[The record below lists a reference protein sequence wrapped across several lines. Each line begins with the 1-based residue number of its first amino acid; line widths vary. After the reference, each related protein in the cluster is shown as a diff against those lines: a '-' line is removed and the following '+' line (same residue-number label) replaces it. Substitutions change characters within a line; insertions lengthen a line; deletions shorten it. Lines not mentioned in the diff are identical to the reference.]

1 MKNKTGTFNNAS
13 SALWAPL
20 PREGREQ
27 GLQCGHLEIPGR
39 RLCLGVGGE
48 RAVSLIV
55 FNRDPDRDGPQ
66 AIQAWEGRVCG
77 VNGFEN
83 FQGVFLPDS

>member
-13 SALWAPL
+13 SALWSPL
-20 PREGREQ
+20 PRELREQ

>member
-1 MKNKTGTFNNAS
+1 MWPSGDSRKKTLPGGGWGT
-13 SALWAPL
+13 
-20 PREGREQ
+20 G
-27 GLQCGHLEIPGR
+27 
-39 RLCLGVGGE
+39 
-48 RAVSLIV
+48 VSLIM

>member
-1 MKNKTGTFNNAS
+1 M
-13 SALWAPL
+13 
-20 PREGREQ
+20 
-27 GLQCGHLEIPGR
+27 
-39 RLCLGVGGE
+39 
-48 RAVSLIV
+48 SLIM